1 MEKRIMTFIACLF
14 LSIGMAL
21 AQTHV
26 SGQVTSA
33 EDGEPII
40 GATVKVVG
48 SKTAGAV
55 TDINGNFSINAPA
68 GAQLEITYVGME
80 KKTVK
85 ASNNMKIVLNN
96 DNQSLGEVV
105 VTGYGSARKLGTIA
119 GSVETV
125 SGKTLQNRPVAN
137 VADALQG
144 QVAGLQVLTSSGE
157 PSSTAS
163 MRIRGVT
170 SINASTEPL
179 YILDGSEISQNTFL
193 SINPNDIESMTVLK
207 DASSTAIYGSRAAN
221 GVVIVTSK
229 KGKFGEAPTV
239 SISAQYGISSMVQS
253 NIDVMNSEQ
262 WLNFQEMLDPS
273 LKESAN
279 FQAEKAYYKKYGIS
293 TDWKKEFF
301 KGSKPTTQIDASVRG
316 GGQNLAYLLSYGHYT
331 SEGVLDDSNMR
342 RETLRL
348 NLEANVNPWIKVGV
362 NSNLGFTKYRESL
375 WSDKGNSIYNK
386 THAALCLSPLQ
397 TTHEVLGLKPSD
409 YANSTFEG
417 YGDELIYY
425 SIEGLYNPYW
435 LASWQPRHSDRLRI
449 NENAYINLTPIKGLN
464 IRSAIG
470 LDFNDFRTSYKWT
483 ITKDAPNV
491 NPTASAAESFSR
503 FYRWTVTNTA
513 EYKFDIA
520 RLHHFTLLAGQE
532 SMTSK
537 TQAFNA
543 QANDIQDNRLI
554 LMSAGGSAEIP
565 GHSKSEEAR
574 NSWFGMFNYNLA
586 DKYFLDLS
594 IRRDGSSLFGADNRW
609 ATFGAAALMWDVTKE
624 QFMAPTRS
632 WLNDLQV
639 KVSYGSTGNS
649 GISAYRA
656 LGLVGSGPLYNG
668 VSGTAVANAAN
679 PALTWE
685 TVKTFNVALVGKV
698 FDRFT
703 YDLEYYNKTTS
714 NMLLAIPY
722 SFTTGFSSGFGNI
735 GEMYNR
741 GFEFTIGAD
750 IIKSKDFFWN
760 VKVNAN
766 YNKNRITKLINNA
779 DSYVSDGLRLEVGH
793 AYGDYYGV
801 IWDGVDSRDGQN
813 VWLDANGNK
822 TKTVSDSYRVMTR
835 KSFIAPWSGGLLT
848 TFSWKGLQLDAQFTG
863 MFNRW
868 LINADRWFVENP
880 NFATKSNMSVEMLK
894 MWQKP
899 GDVTRIAAANSQFYA
914 NSTQFLENASFV
926 RLKFMQLSYNV
937 PQSLLRHTGFI
948 KGVKVFAIGRNLL
961 TFTDYN
967 GYDPEVDSNG
977 SLGAYPN
984 TRQISFGA
992 ELTF

>member
-40 GATVKVVG
+40 GASVKVVG

-316 GGQNLAYLLSYGHYT
+316 GGQNLAYLLIIIYT
-331 SEGVLDDSNMR
+331 
-342 RETLRL
+342 
-348 NLEANVNPWIKVGV
+348 
-362 NSNLGFTKYRESL
+362 TKIRK
-375 WSDKGNSIYNK
+375 DF
-386 THAALCLSPLQ
+386 
-397 TTHEVLGLKPSD
+397 LKS
-409 YANSTFEG
+409 
-417 YGDELIYY
+417 
-425 SIEGLYNPYW
+425 
-435 LASWQPRHSDRLRI
+435 
-449 NENAYINLTPIKGLN
+449 
-464 IRSAIG
+464 
-470 LDFNDFRTSYKWT
+470 
-483 ITKDAPNV
+483 
-491 NPTASAAESFSR
+491 
-503 FYRWTVTNTA
+503 
-513 EYKFDIA
+513 
-520 RLHHFTLLAGQE
+520 
-532 SMTSK
+532 
-537 TQAFNA
+537 
-543 QANDIQDNRLI
+543 
-554 LMSAGGSAEIP
+554 
-565 GHSKSEEAR
+565 
-574 NSWFGMFNYNLA
+574 
-586 DKYFLDLS
+586 KYF
-594 IRRDGSSLFGADNRW
+594 
-609 ATFGAAALMWDVTKE
+609 
-624 QFMAPTRS
+624 
-632 WLNDLQV
+632 
-639 KVSYGSTGNS
+639 
-649 GISAYRA
+649 
-656 LGLVGSGPLYNG
+656 
-668 VSGTAVANAAN
+668 AV
-679 PALTWE
+679 
-685 TVKTFNVALVGKV
+685 
-698 FDRFT
+698 
-703 YDLEYYNKTTS
+703 
-714 NMLLAIPY
+714 
-722 SFTTGFSSGFGNI
+722 
-735 GEMYNR
+735 
-741 GFEFTIGAD
+741 
-750 IIKSKDFFWN
+750 
-760 VKVNAN
+760 
-766 YNKNRITKLINNA
+766 
-779 DSYVSDGLRLEVGH
+779 
-793 AYGDYYGV
+793 
-801 IWDGVDSRDGQN
+801 
-813 VWLDANGNK
+813 
-822 TKTVSDSYRVMTR
+822 
-835 KSFIAPWSGGLLT
+835 
-848 TFSWKGLQLDAQFTG
+848 
-863 MFNRW
+863 
-868 LINADRWFVENP
+868 
-880 NFATKSNMSVEMLK
+880 
-894 MWQKP
+894 
-899 GDVTRIAAANSQFYA
+899 
-914 NSTQFLENASFV
+914 
-926 RLKFMQLSYNV
+926 
-937 PQSLLRHTGFI
+937 
-948 KGVKVFAIGRNLL
+948 
-961 TFTDYN
+961 
-967 GYDPEVDSNG
+967 
-977 SLGAYPN
+977 
-984 TRQISFGA
+984 
-992 ELTF
+992 